1 MNDKIADMLIRI
13 KNAGVA
19 GKESMVIPH
28 SKLKISIAGVLLK
41 KGYLSS
47 VSSKGKKTKK
57 VIEVG
62 IAYDKEGKPKVKN
75 MQRISRLSC
84 RVYYG
89 YRDIKQ
95 VRSGYGI
102 LILSTPKGILTGDE
116 ARKENVG
123 GEALF
128 KIW

>member
-13 KNAGVA
+13 KNAGTA
-19 GKESMVIPH
+19 DKEFTLIPH
-28 SKLKISIAGVLLK
+28 SKLKASIAEALLK
-41 KGYLSS
+41 SGYITS

-62 IAYDKEGKPKVKN
+62 IAYDKEGAPKVKEV
-75 MQRISRLSC
+75 QRVSKLSC

-89 YRDIKQ
+89 YRDI
-95 VRSGYGI
+95 RSIRNGYGI

>member
-13 KNAGVA
+13 KNAGA
-19 GKESMVIPH
+19 ADKESAVVPH
-28 SKLKISIAGVLLK
+28 SKLKASIADTLLK
-41 KGYLSS
+41 SGYVKS
-47 VSSKGKKTKK
+47 VSNKGKKTKK
-57 VIEVG
+57 VIEIG
-62 IAYDKEGKPKVKN
+62 IAYDENGKPKVKEVK
-75 MQRISRLSC
+75 RISKLSC

-89 YRDIKQ
+89 YRDIKP
-95 VRSGYGI
+95 VRNGYGA
-102 LILSTPKGILTGDE
+102 LILSTPKGILTGEE

>member
-13 KNAGVA
+13 KNAGTA
-19 GKESMVIPH
+19 DKESTLIPH
-28 SKLKISIAGVLLK
+28 SKLKASIAEALLK
-41 KGYLSS
+41 NGYVKS
-47 VSSKGKKTKK
+47 VSNKGKKTKK
-57 VIEVG
+57 VIEIG
-62 IAYDKEGKPKVKN
+62 IAYDKEGTPKVKEVK
-75 MQRISRLSC
+75 RISKLSC

-89 YRDIKQ
+89 YRDI
-95 VRSGYGI
+95 RSIRNGYGV
-102 LILSTPKGILTGDE
+102 LMLSTPKGILTGDE